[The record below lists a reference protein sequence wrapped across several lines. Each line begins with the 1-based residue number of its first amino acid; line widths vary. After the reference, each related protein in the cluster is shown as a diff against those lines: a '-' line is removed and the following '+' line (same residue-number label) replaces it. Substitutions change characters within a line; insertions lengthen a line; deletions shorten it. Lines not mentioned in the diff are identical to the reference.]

1 MAKKQK
7 VIETLVVE
15 KQKELEKKYGYNF
28 HSMYEFEGI
37 IRATMIEAQNNLK
50 NLKKIHKLLGKYTAT
65 QDYED
70 QLKIEATRVELKDSA
85 VNAVKSL
92 ISCAGALDNFNFSE
106 MINREE

>member
-1 MAKKQK
+1 MAKKPD
-7 VIETLVVE
+7 VIEQLIKDKKDE
-15 KQKELEKKYGYNF
+15 FEKKYGANF

-37 IRATMIEAQNNLK
+37 IRATMLSAQNNLK

-65 QDYED
+65 QDFED

-85 VNAVKSL
+85 VNGIKSL

-106 MINREE
+106 MINSEE

>member
-1 MAKKQK
+1 MAKKSD
-7 VIETLVVE
+7 VIESLIQA
-15 KQKELEKKYGYNF
+15 KQKEYQTKYGENF

-37 IRATMIEAQNNLK
+37 IRATMIEAQNNLR

-85 VNAVKSL
+85 VNAIKSL
-92 ISCAGALDNFNFSE
+92 ISCAGALDNFNFSD
-106 MINREE
+106 MINKED